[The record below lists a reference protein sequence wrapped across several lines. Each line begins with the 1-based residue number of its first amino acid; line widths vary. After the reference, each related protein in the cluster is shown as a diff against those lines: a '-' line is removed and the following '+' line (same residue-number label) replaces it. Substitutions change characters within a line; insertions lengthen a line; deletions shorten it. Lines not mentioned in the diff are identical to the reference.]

1 VTKIANFRQRSIGK
15 TFGSFASRVPLRTP
29 SGPQNTESQ
38 LETEL
43 VIQLNF
49 TPIVKDI
56 ITQPIIE
63 YERAGKLIEYA
74 ADIFTCLWFWSI
86 EHPCA
91 YLIEVKRQA
100 DLDQKK
106 DEYAPKF
113 AGAREWCAL
122 NGAEFRIMTEKEIRT
137 PYLHN
142 AKLLGR
148 HVRQFPDRLHLEAI
162 LRLLRDRPKS
172 TAELLPLLRAEGI
185 EEPDARDA
193 IEKAVANRDLGCDLS
208 KKFDDDTLLDQGVVP
223 NGAHPY
229 DLAPITKLLRFAQG
243 GSEHI

>member
-1 VTKIANFRQRSIGK
+1 VTKIANFRQRRIGK
-15 TFGSFASRVPLRTP
+15 TFGSFASHIPLPTP
-29 SGPQNTESQ
+29 SGPQDTESQ

-63 YERAGKLIEYA
+63 YDRAGKLVEYA
-74 ADIFTCLWFWSI
+74 ADVFATLSFWSI
-86 EHPCA
+86 EYACA
-91 YLIEVKRQA
+91 YLIEVKRQD
-100 DLDQKK
+100 DLDRKK

-113 AGAREWCAL
+113 AGAREWCML
-122 NGAEFRIMTEKEIRT
+122 NGAEFRIMTEREIRT

-148 HVRQFPDRLHLEAI
+148 YVRQFPDHLHLEAI

-172 TAELLPLLRAEGI
+172 TTELLPVLRAEGI

-208 KKFDDDTLLDQGVVP
+208 KKFDDDSLLDQGVVP
-223 NGAHPY
+223 QGTHPY
-229 DLAPITKLLRFAQG
+229 DLDPIIKLLIRPG
-243 GSEHI
+243 G

>member
-1 VTKIANFRQRSIGK
+1 MTKIANFRQRAIGK
-15 TFGSFASRVPLRTP
+15 TYGSFASRVPLRTP

-56 ITQPIIE
+56 ITQPVIE
-63 YERAGKLIEYA
+63 YARAGKVVEYA
-74 ADIFTCLWFWSI
+74 ADVFTSLFFWSI

-91 YLIEVKRQA
+91 YMIEVKRQA
-100 DLDQKK
+100 DLDRKK

-113 AGAREWCAL
+113 AGARDWCAQ
-122 NGAEFRIMTEKEIRT
+122 NGVEFRIMTEREIRT
-137 PYLHN
+137 PYLYN

-148 HVRQFPDRLHLEAI
+148 YVQQFPDHLHLEAI
-162 LRLLRDRPKS
+162 MRLVRDRPKS
-172 TAELLPLLRAEGI
+172 TVELLPLLKAEGI

-208 KKFDDDTLLDQGVVP
+208 KRFDDDTLLEQGVVP
-223 NGAHPY
+223 QGTHPY
-229 DLAPITKLLRFAQG
+229 DLEPITKLLRSAQG
-243 GSEHI
+243 GW